1 MLCLIQIL
9 PTERVQELTTRNSQ
23 SYEQGKRRLVM
34 ARLQMIRVLMRLTTI
49 PYLQKEKR
57 NSILDFGSSF
67 GND

>member
-1 MLCLIQIL
+1 M

>member
-1 MLCLIQIL
+1 
-9 PTERVQELTTRNSQ
+9 
-23 SYEQGKRRLVM
+23 M

>member
-1 MLCLIQIL
+1 M

-34 ARLQMIRVLMRLTTI
+34 ARLQMIRVLMRQTTI
-49 PYLQKEKR
+49 PYIQKEKR

>member
-1 MLCLIQIL
+1 M

-34 ARLQMIRVLMRLTTI
+34 ARLQMIRGTDASNKQI